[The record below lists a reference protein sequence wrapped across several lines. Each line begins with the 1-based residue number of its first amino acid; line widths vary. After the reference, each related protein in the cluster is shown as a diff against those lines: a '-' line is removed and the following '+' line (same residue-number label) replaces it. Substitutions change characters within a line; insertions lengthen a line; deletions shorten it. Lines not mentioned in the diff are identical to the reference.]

1 MRKIDGNDLVAF
13 IGLILLGIGLY
24 LAWAPLAFIIVG
36 LVLLIV
42 GILGAIDARI
52 KAKQQQE
59 QSGGGA

>member
-1 MRKIDGNDLVAF
+1 MRKIDSNDLAAF

-24 LAWAPLAFIIVG
+24 LAWPPLAFIVVG

-52 KAKQQQE
+52 KAKQQAE
-59 QSGGGA
+59 RGGEA